1 MFLWTTYNCKV
12 VNATYY
18 ACNEPVETIR
28 VIHTGYVDEKKIPFY
43 YLYISSNT
51 VIYPLKQCRRIL
63 HLFLSKCKMRILS
76 SGVLQNNTTF
86 YKKNVSNFDE
96 RKLSKHRAIGSCV
109 FESRGLQRFIFLGCA
124 LAATHL
130 LMLHALLIENRS
142 SLLPASCTRQCL
154 CCAFQFALL
163 VRRSCNAIVPR
174 PLNNDRD
181 CQPSY
186 RGQLRY
192 PSLMQCH
199 RGYAF
204 FLLSRR
210 ANLTNDDTPPT
221 DDESWDSSKS
231 R

>member
-1 MFLWTTYNCKV
+1 MR
-12 VNATYY
+12 
-18 ACNEPVETIR
+18 IR
-28 VIHTGYVDEKKIPFY
+28 
-43 YLYISSNT
+43 ISS
-51 VIYPLKQCRRIL
+51 
-63 HLFLSKCKMRILS
+63 S
-76 SGVLQNNTTF
+76 SVLQNNTTF
-86 YKKNVSNFDE
+86 CEKNVSNFDE
-96 RKLSKHRAIGSCV
+96 QRSSKHRATGSCI
-109 FESRGLQRFIFLGCA
+109 FEARNDSFSSVAHWLPLLPA
-124 LAATHL
+124 HL

-181 CQPSY
+181 CLAAFCQPSY

-210 ANLTNDDTPPT
+210 ANLTND
-221 DDESWDSSKS
+221 ESRDSSKS
-231 R
+231 RAS